1 MSRPQQSL
9 TYRAVLS
16 LPGALR
22 SFTAASLGR
31 LAYGTIGLSLLL
43 VVHQAT
49 HSFAAAGTASGVYAV
64 GTLTGPVKSRFAD
77 RYGQRRILPLLG
89 AGSAAAM
96 IAMAV
101 LDRAGDR
108 SPAGYVVLAG
118 LAGAAAPV
126 LGAAMRALWAAIA
139 SGPDSLRR
147 AYSLDAATEEVLFT
161 LGPLLAGALVA
172 LNGPSLALAVTAVL
186 LLTGSVA
193 LAVSPAAAAHPV
205 ADRRRHRWA
214 GPLRRPGFP
223 ALLGVVLTTT
233 LGLGAI
239 DVTIT
244 ARAVQAGDPA
254 AAGYV
259 LAALGL
265 GSALGGLLWGKLSL
279 RARTSTQMTWLL
291 LVMTAGVAGSVI
303 TPDLLVLGVVMA
315 LAGTVIAPVFVLSYL
330 SADRLNDQIGSSEAT
345 TWINTAAN
353 AGTAV
358 GYGLTGLAVD
368 SAGSAPPMLA
378 GAAVLLGTIVIV
390 MIFRNAYDQDAP
402 HPQDAAVPQIAVDS
416 ASVIQSR
423 LSTGL
428 SAPATRTN

>member
-1 MSRPQQSL
+1 MSRPQRAL

-49 HSFAAAGTASGVYAV
+49 HSFAVAGTASGFYAL
-64 GTLTGPVKSRFAD
+64 GTLTGPAKSRLAD
-77 RYGQRRILPLLG
+77 RYGQRRILPVLG
-89 AGSAAAM
+89 AGSAAALV
-96 IAMAV
+96 AMAV
-101 LDRAGDR
+101 LDRDGDR
-108 SPAGYVVLAG
+108 SPAGYIVLAG
-118 LAGAAAPV
+118 LAGAAGPV
-126 LGAAMRALWAAIA
+126 LGAAMRALWAVIV

-147 AYSLDAATEEVLFT
+147 AYGLDTATEEMLFT

-172 LNGPSLALAVTAVL
+172 LNGPVLALAVTAVL
-186 LLTGSVA
+186 LLTGSLA
-193 LAVSPAAAAHPV
+193 LAASPAVAAHTVP
-205 ADRRRHRWA
+205 DRRRHRLA

-223 ALLGVVLTTT
+223 ALLGVVLATS

-239 DVTIT
+239 DVTIA
-244 ARAVQAGDPA
+244 ARAVQDRNAA

-265 GSALGGLLWGKLSL
+265 GSALGGLLWGKLRL
-279 RARTSTQMTWLL
+279 RARTSTQMIGLL
-291 LVMTAGVAGSVI
+291 LVMAAGVAGSVI

-315 LAGTVIAPVFVLSYL
+315 LTGTAIAPVLVLSYL
-330 SADRLNDQIGSSEAT
+330 SADRLYDQTGGSEAT

-368 SAGSAPPMLA
+368 RIGSAPPMLA

-390 MIFRNAYDQDAP
+390 MVFRHAYDQDDNP
-402 HPQDAAVPQIAVDS
+402 TVVRRGTDS
-416 ASVIQSR
+416 ACQ
-423 LSTGL
+423 LPAGL
-428 SAPATRTN
+428 TRRARCAGSHR

>member
-1 MSRPQQSL
+1 MSRPQRAL

-31 LAYGTIGLSLLL
+31 LAYGTVGLSLLL

-49 HSFAAAGTASGVYAV
+49 RSFAAAGTASGFYAL
-64 GTLTGPVKSRFAD
+64 GTLTGPAKSRFAD
-77 RYGQRRILPLLG
+77 RYGQRRTLPVLG
-89 AGSAAAM
+89 AGSAAAL

-108 SPAGYVVLAG
+108 SPAGYIVLAG
-118 LAGAAAPV
+118 LAGAAGPV
-126 LGAAMRALWAAIA
+126 LGAAMRALWAVIV

-147 AYSLDAATEEVLFT
+147 AYGLDTATEEVLFT

-172 LNGPSLALAVTAVL
+172 LNGPVLALAVTAAL
-186 LLTGSVA
+186 LLTGSLA
-193 LAVSPAAAAHPV
+193 LAASPAVAAHAVPG
-205 ADRRRHRWA
+205 RRHRLA
-214 GPLRRPGFP
+214 GPLGRPGFP
-223 ALLGVVLTTT
+223 ALLGVVLTTS

-244 ARAVQAGDPA
+244 ARAVQDRNAA

-265 GSALGGLLWGKLSL
+265 GSAVGGLLWGKLHP
-279 RARTSTQMTWLL
+279 RTRTSTQMIGLL
-291 LVMTAGVAGSVI
+291 LVMAAGVAGSVI
-303 TPDLLVLGVVMA
+303 TPGLLVLGVVMA
-315 LAGTVIAPVFVLSYL
+315 LVGTAVAPVLVLSYL
-330 SADRLNDQIGSSEAT
+330 SADRLYHQTGGSEAT

-368 SAGSAPPMLA
+368 RIGSAPPMLA
-378 GAAVLLGTIVIV
+378 GAAVLLATIVLV
-390 MIFRNAYDQDAP
+390 MVFRTAYDQDDDP
-402 HPQDAAVPQIAVDS
+402 
-416 ASVIQSR
+416 
-423 LSTGL
+423 
-428 SAPATRTN
+428 

>member
-1 MSRPQQSL
+1 MSRPHPALS
-9 TYRAVLS
+9 YRAVLS

-49 HSFAAAGTASGVYAV
+49 GSFAAAGAASGFYAL
-64 GTLTGPVKSRFAD
+64 GTLTGPAKSGLAD
-77 RYGQRRILPLLG
+77 RYGQRRVLPVLG
-89 AGSAAAM
+89 AGSAAALV
-96 IAMAV
+96 AMAV

-108 SPAGYVVLAG
+108 SPAGYVVAAG
-118 LAGAAAPV
+118 LAGAAGPV
-126 LGAAMRALWAAIA
+126 LGAAMRALWAVIA
-139 SGPDSLRR
+139 VGPDSLRR
-147 AYSLDAATEEVLFT
+147 AYGLDTATEEVLFT

-172 LNGPSLALAVTAVL
+172 LDGPVLALTVTAVL

-193 LAVSPAAAAHPV
+193 LAASPTVTAPTV
-205 ADRRRHRWA
+205 PRRHRLA

-223 ALLGVVLTTT
+223 VLLAVVLTTS

-239 DVTIT
+239 DVTIA
-244 ARAVQAGDPA
+244 ARAVQDHNAA

-265 GSALGGLLWGKLSL
+265 GSALGGLLWGKL
-279 RARTSTQMTWLL
+279 RVPARPSAQMTGLL
-291 LVMTAGVAGSVI
+291 LVLAAGVAGSVI
-303 TPDLLVLGVVMA
+303 TPDLLILGVVMA
-315 LAGTVIAPVFVLSYL
+315 LTGAAIAPVLVLSYL
-330 SADRLNDQIGSSEAT
+330 SADRINGQLGGSEAT

-358 GYGLTGLAVD
+358 GYALTGLAVD
-368 SAGSAPPMLA
+368 RVGSGPPMLA

-390 MIFRNAYDQDAP
+390 MIFRHAYD
-402 HPQDAAVPQIAVDS
+402 
-416 ASVIQSR
+416 
-423 LSTGL
+423 
-428 SAPATRTN
+428 